1 LSEKPGQRNNT
12 AKPEVVLVLGGTRS
26 GKSDWARR
34 YVEDRYSK
42 PVFLAT
48 AEARDAEMQERIARH
63 RQERGPHWGLIEE
76 PREITAALT
85 ELERRSQADVVL
97 VDCLTMWLTN
107 ILLTEGESGV
117 KRRAEELLAVLR
129 DPPCSLVL
137 VANEVG
143 MGIVPEYELG
153 RRFRDLAGWLNQR
166 VAAAADRVV
175 FVAAGLPLF
184 LK

>member
-1 LSEKPGQRNNT
+1 M
-12 AKPEVVLVLGGTRS
+12 AKPEVVLVLGGARS

-34 YVEDRYSK
+34 YVEDRYRK
-42 PVFLAT
+42 PYFLAT
-48 AEARDAEMQERIARH
+48 AEPNDAEMQQRIARH
-63 RQERGPHWGLIEE
+63 RRERGPGWGLIEE
-76 PREITAALT
+76 PREIAATLL
-85 ELERRSQADVVL
+85 ELKRQSRADVVL

-107 ILLTEGESGV
+107 VLLDEGESGV
-117 KRRAEELLAVLR
+117 ERRTGELLAVLR

-137 VANEVG
+137 VSNEVG

-166 VAAAADRVV
+166 AAAVSHRVV
-175 FVAAGLPLF
+175 FMIAGLPLY